1 MLIQASRAA
10 ASRPAAAET
19 EAARPK
25 TAPSAMPT
33 RLSQAENRADAPA
46 SSRAAPRANPLD
58 GLCAPQTLESLK
70 PEPARQ
76 RLKDSAL
83 LANFPY
89 SRDLDSLR
97 ATQWSPDA
105 ELARLLAKGSK
116 LEFQPQQARLMDPES
131 GLVAYVFRNKAA
143 GEIRLVFGGTTSGRG
158 VGGLAQR
165 NLKNLVS
172 VARQWRANIGN
183 AAFGGRPAC
192 YAQAAQLTA
201 KLQGL
206 AAGLPLMR
214 GGEPDY
220 TVSTGG
226 HSLGGG
232 MAAYAAM
239 KLSTPQRPV
248 HAECFSSAQFGRG
261 LQRELLARHDN
272 NLDQARAASAHIR
285 HYCVQGDLVPALDGL
300 LPVRH
305 VGQLY
310 LLPANRQ
317 ADDSRLG
324 RHDKFLD
331 HVQDF
336 VAGDW
341 QGQSRFYA

>member
-10 ASRPAAAET
+10 APQTMAADEPARSHAAAS
-19 EAARPK
+19 PI
-25 TAPSAMPT
+25 SA
-33 RLSQAENRADAPA
+33 RLSQTANRADAPA
-46 SSRAAPRANPLD
+46 PTRTAPRANPLD
-58 GLCAPQTLESLK
+58 GLCAPQPLERLN

-131 GLVAYVFRNKAA
+131 GLVAYVFRNKAE
-143 GEIRLVFGGTTSGRG
+143 GDIRLVFGGTTSGRG

-165 NLKNLVS
+165 NLKNLAS

-192 YAQAAQLTA
+192 YAQAAQLTR
-201 KLQGL
+201 KLQSL

-214 GGEPDY
+214 SGEPGY

-239 KLSTPQRPV
+239 QLSTPQRPV
-248 HAECFSSAQFGRG
+248 RPRPAKRTAGAARQRSGSGARGRG
-261 LQRELLARHDN
+261 PYPSLLRPGRSGAG
-272 NLDQARAASAHIR
+272 AGRAVAGAPR
-285 HYCVQGDLVPALDGL
+285 RPALSAA
-300 LPVRH
+300 
-305 VGQLY
+305 GQ
-310 LLPANRQ
+310 PPGRRQ
-317 ADDSRLG
+317 PPG
-324 RHDKFLD
+324 PP
-331 HVQDF
+331 
-336 VAGDW
+336 
-341 QGQSRFYA
+341 

>member
-10 ASRPAAAET
+10 APQTTAADEPARSHAAAS
-19 EAARPK
+19 PIK
-25 TAPSAMPT
+25 T
-33 RLSQAENRADAPA
+33 RLSQTANRADAPA
-46 SSRAAPRANPLD
+46 PTRTAPRANPLD
-58 GLCAPQTLESLK
+58 GLCAPQPLERLN

-105 ELARLLAKGSK
+105 ELARLLAKGST

-131 GLVAYVFRNKAA
+131 GLVAYVFRNKAE
-143 GEIRLVFGGTTSGRG
+143 GDIRLVFGGTTSGRG

-165 NLKNLVS
+165 NLKNLAS

-192 YAQAAQLTA
+192 YAQAAQLTR
-201 KLQGL
+201 KLQSL

-214 GGEPDY
+214 SGEPGY

-239 KLSTPQRPV
+239 QLSTPQRPV

-261 LQRELLARHDN
+261 LQNELLARHGND
-272 NLDQARAASAHIR
+272 LDQARAAAAHIR

-336 VAGDW
+336 VASAW

>member
-10 ASRPAAAET
+10 APQTTAADEPARSHAAAS
-19 EAARPK
+19 PIK
-25 TAPSAMPT
+25 T
-33 RLSQAENRADAPA
+33 RLSQTANRADAPA
-46 SSRAAPRANPLD
+46 PTRTAPRANPLD
-58 GLCAPQTLESLK
+58 GLCAPQPLERLN

-131 GLVAYVFRNKAA
+131 GLVAYVFRNKAE
-143 GEIRLVFGGTTSGRG
+143 GDIRLVFGGTTSGRG

-165 NLKNLVS
+165 NLKNLAS

-192 YAQAAQLTA
+192 YAQAAQLTR
-201 KLQGL
+201 KLQSL

-214 GGEPDY
+214 SGEPGY

-239 KLSTPQRPV
+239 QLSTPQRPV

-261 LQRELLARHDN
+261 LQNELLARHGND
-272 NLDQARAASAHIR
+272 LDQARAAAAHIR

-324 RHDKFLD
+324 RHDKFLN

-336 VAGDW
+336 VASAW

>member
-1 MLIQASRAA
+1 MLIQASHAA
-10 ASRPAAAET
+10 APQAMAIDEPVRSSV
-19 EAARPK
+19 
-25 TAPSAMPT
+25 APNAMST
-33 RLSQAENRADAPA
+33 RLKQTENRADAPA

-58 GLCAPQTLESLK
+58 GLCVQQPLENLN
-70 PEPARQ
+70 PEAARQ

-105 ELARLLAKGSK
+105 ELARLLAKGGK

-143 GEIRLVFGGTTSGRG
+143 GEIRLVFGGTTSGRD

-165 NLKNLVS
+165 NLKNLAS
-172 VARQWRANIGN
+172 VARQWRANIDN

-201 KLQGL
+201 KLQTL

-214 GGEPDY
+214 SGEPGY
-220 TVSTGG
+220 IVSTGG

-261 LQRELLARHDN
+261 LQNELLTRHGHD
-272 NLDQARAASAHIR
+272 LEQARAASAHIR
-285 HYCVQGDLVPALDGL
+285 HYCVQGDPVPALDGL

-336 VAGDW
+336 VASAW